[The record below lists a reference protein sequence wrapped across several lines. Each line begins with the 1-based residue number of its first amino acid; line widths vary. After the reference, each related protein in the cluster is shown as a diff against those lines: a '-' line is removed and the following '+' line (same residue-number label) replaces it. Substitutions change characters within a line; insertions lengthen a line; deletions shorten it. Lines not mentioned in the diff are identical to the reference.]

1 MTSPIAPSGE
11 QVELT
16 HGDRRA
22 VVVEVGGGL
31 RTYSVGGRDV
41 LDGYAMD
48 EMCASGRGQ
57 VLMPWPNRIEDGRYT
72 FDGREHQLPLTEA
85 AAGNAIHGLVRWSSW
100 PVAERTEERVVLE
113 RLLHPQ
119 PGYPFALEL
128 RIEYRLDAD
137 GLTVRTTATN
147 AGEAPC
153 PFASGMHPYF
163 TLGTPTVD
171 ALTLTV
177 PARTVVASGP
187 RGLPGR
193 AQDVEG
199 TDYDFRRPRALGAT
213 QLDNTFTDL
222 ERDDDGRTR
231 VQLRDDESGVEVTV
245 WADEAYS
252 HLQLFTGDPL
262 PDVNRRSLAV
272 EPMTCPPNAF
282 RTGEGVV
289 RLEPGGSWTGA
300 WGIGSS
306 L

>member
-1 MTSPIAPSGE
+1 MATPVAPSGE
-11 QVELT
+11 QHELS
-16 HGDRRA
+16 HGEQRA
-22 VVVEVGGGL
+22 VVVEVGAGL
-31 RTYSVGGRDV
+31 RTYTVDDRDV
-41 LDGYAMD
+41 LDGYAVD

-57 VLMPWPNRIEDGRYT
+57 VLMPWPNRIDDGRYT
-72 FDGREHQLPLTEA
+72 FDGREHQLALTEV

-100 PVAERTEERVVLE
+100 TVAERTQESVTLE
-113 RLLHPQ
+113 LVLHPQ

-128 RIEYRLDAD
+128 RIEYSLGAD

-153 PFASGMHPYF
+153 PFGSGMHPYF

-187 RGLPGR
+187 RGLPGG

-199 TDYDFRRPRALGAT
+199 TDYDFRRPRVLGAT
-213 QLDNTFTDL
+213 TLDNTFTDL
-222 ERDDDGRTR
+222 EPDDDGRTR
-231 VQLRDDESGVEVTV
+231 VQLRDEERGAEVTV
-245 WADEAYS
+245 WADEAYT

-289 RLEPGGSWTGA
+289 RLEPGASWTGV
-300 WGIGSS
+300 WGITN
-306 L
+306 